1 MDRVLFTVVAYL
13 PVISGALGIGFLSAY
28 LYNRVIRKKFIPN
41 FLIIGCV
48 GIGNFLLVV
57 CAFFLSFVVAEEL
70 DVDLP
75 HPAIASTT
83 MTKARLQSSSFF
95 MMYSYVRYITILVKL

>member
-28 LYNRVIRKKFIPN
+28 LYNRVIRIPN

-57 CAFFLSFVVAEEL
+57 CVFFLRVCW
-70 DVDLP
+70 D
-75 HPAIASTT
+75 
-83 MTKARLQSSSFF
+83 
-95 MMYSYVRYITILVKL
+95 

>member
-48 GIGNFLLVV
+48 GI
-57 CAFFLSFVVAEEL
+57 
-70 DVDLP
+70 
-75 HPAIASTT
+75 
-83 MTKARLQSSSFF
+83 
-95 MMYSYVRYITILVKL
+95 

>member
-28 LYNRVIRKKFIPN
+28 LYNKFIPN

-57 CAFFLSFVVAEEL
+57 CAFFLAGLLGLGPV
-70 DVDLP
+70 P
-75 HPAIASTT
+75 N
-83 MTKARLQSSSFF
+83 
-95 MMYSYVRYITILVKL
+95 

>member
-57 CAFFLSFVVAEEL
+57 CVFKSCAVVLLCFDVPLVSFV
-70 DVDLP
+70 
-75 HPAIASTT
+75 
-83 MTKARLQSSSFF
+83 
-95 MMYSYVRYITILVKL
+95 

>member
-48 GIGNFLLVV
+48 GIGNFLLIIKDLSGQP
-57 CAFFLSFVVAEEL
+57 AFFE
-70 DVDLP
+70 
-75 HPAIASTT
+75 PA
-83 MTKARLQSSSFF
+83 
-95 MMYSYVRYITILVKL
+95 TIPFPACRI

>member
-48 GIGNFLLVV
+48 GNFLLVV
-57 CAFFLSFVVAEEL
+57 CAFFLAGLLGLGPV
-70 DVDLP
+70 P
-75 HPAIASTT
+75 N
-83 MTKARLQSSSFF
+83 
-95 MMYSYVRYITILVKL
+95 